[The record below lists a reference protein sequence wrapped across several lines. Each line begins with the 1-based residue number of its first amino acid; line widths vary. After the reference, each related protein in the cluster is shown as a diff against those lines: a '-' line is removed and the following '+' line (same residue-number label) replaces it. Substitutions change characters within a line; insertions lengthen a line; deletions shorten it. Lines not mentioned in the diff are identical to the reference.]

1 MTVLARMYFS
11 LSNYRSL
18 MPCQMLRDDNND
30 IDSRVDKNCCSHEN
44 LMIMIIIMVMP
55 VIMMIIVVV
64 MIRLIW

>member
-1 MTVLARMYFS
+1 
-11 LSNYRSL
+11 

>member
-1 MTVLARMYFS
+1 
-11 LSNYRSL
+11 
-18 MPCQMLRDDNND
+18 MPCQMLRDDNSD

-55 VIMMIIVVV
+55 VIRMIIVVV